1 MHIMTYLY
9 LVIFPKRL
17 ITEYPSKNIIE
28 MTLSADALEGFLV
41 VMGVLIASY
50 VVGEVVHLFNQKQN
64 NETFQNAI
72 NEMTKSTISAVES
85 IKDTTTLGVNALL
98 NMDTLRDVNSLAQKK
113 TEQHQNQ
120 QNQQTK

>member
-1 MHIMTYLY
+1 
-9 LVIFPKRL
+9 
-17 ITEYPSKNIIE
+17 
-28 MTLSADALEGFLV
+28 MTLGAEALEGFLV

-85 IKDTTTLGVNALL
+85 IKDTTTLAVNALL
-98 NMDTLRDVNSLAQKK
+98 NMDTLSDVNALAQKK
-113 TEQHQNQ
+113 QSSS
-120 QNQQTK
+120 QQTQTK

>member
-9 LVIFPKRL
+9 VVIFPERL
-17 ITEYPSKNIIE
+17 ITEYLTKNIIE

-64 NETFQNAI
+64 NETFQIAVDQ
-72 NEMTKSTISAVES
+72 MTKSTISAVES
-85 IKDTTTLGVNALL
+85 IKDTTTLAVNALL
-98 NMDTLRDVNSLAQKK
+98 NMDTLSDVNSLAQKK
-113 TEQHQNQ
+113 QTSA
-120 QNQQTK
+120 QQTQTK

>member
-1 MHIMTYLY
+1 
-9 LVIFPKRL
+9 
-17 ITEYPSKNIIE
+17 
-28 MTLSADALEGFLV
+28 MTLSTDALQGFLTI
-41 VMGVLIASY
+41 MGVLIASY

-113 TEQHQNQ
+113 TELHQNQ
-120 QNQQTK
+120 QTQQTK

>member
-1 MHIMTYLY
+1 MTYLY
-9 LVIFPKRL
+9 VTIFPERL
-17 ITEYPSKNIIE
+17 ITEYLSKNIIN
-28 MTLSADALEGFLV
+28 MTITTVALEGFLV

-85 IKDTTTLGVNALL
+85 IKDTTTLAVNALL
-98 NMDTLRDVNSLAQKK
+98 NMDTLSDVNSLAQKK
-113 TEQHQNQ
+113 QTSA
-120 QNQQTK
+120 QQTQTK